1 MSPSARSDAPAGTAP
16 PSDDPPLR
24 ILMVVDGHYPATGG
38 AEMQARLM
46 SRVLAQRGHEV
57 RIVAPRLDAD
67 QRTVETVDGIAVRR
81 LRYPRVRVLG
91 AILLDLRFAAY
102 LLRHHGEFDA
112 IHIHMVRN
120 LAGAAGWLQRWVRPT
135 MVAKVSGA
143 DEFKGGI
150 LDPALLHRP
159 IHRLLNAG
167 ARQIDAFQCISAHTR
182 KAMLQVGYAA
192 TKMHLI
198 PNAVDCRRFDCP
210 RETEAPLRRVAFVG
224 RHVPVKGLD
233 VLLRAWAQVRRPDG
247 LRLVLAGDGPERARM
262 VALAAELGVA
272 GSVEF
277 PGKVDDVPALLSGAG
292 LYVQASH
299 QEGLPNAV
307 LEAMASGLAVVA
319 TRVSGHED
327 VVEHGVT
334 GLLVPPDDP
343 AALAQALQ
351 ALIDDATRRHAM
363 GLRGRDAVTRG
374 YGTDIIADRLLAL
387 YGARA
392 TSPRRPAGLSRS
404 ADANRN

>member
-1 MSPSARSDAPAGTAP
+1 MNMPSQHAEKFAASPRRSDEPI
-16 PSDDPPLR
+16 S
-24 ILMVVDGHYPATGG
+24 ILMVVDAEYPFTGG
-38 AEMQARLM
+38 AEMQVRLLSSVF
-46 SRVLAQRGHEV
+46 SRMGHRV
-57 RIVAPRLDAD
+57 RILTPLVNPAHPVSERI
-67 QRTVETVDGIAVRR
+67 DGIEVRR
-81 LRYPRVRVLG
+81 LAYPRIKIFG

-102 LLRHHGEFDA
+102 LLRHHREFDA
-112 IHIHMVRN
+112 VHIHMVRN

-192 TKMHLI
+192 AKMHLI

-210 RETEAPLRRVAFVG
+210 REPEAALRRVAFVG

-247 LRLVLAGDGPERARM
+247 LQLVLAGDGPERTRM
-262 VALAAELGVA
+262 VTLAAELGVA

-277 PGKVDDVPALLSGAG
+277 PGKVDDVPALLAGAG
-292 LYVQASH
+292 LYVQASY

-351 ALIDDATRRHAM
+351 ALIDDAVRRHAM

-387 YGARA
+387 YGARV
-392 TSPRRPAGLSRS
+392 TSPRRSAGLSRS

>member
-1 MSPSARSDAPAGTAP
+1 MITSSDNASPAAVPCDER
-16 PSDDPPLR
+16 PLR
-24 ILMVVDGHYPATGG
+24 ILMVVDGRYPATGG

-46 SRVLAQRGHEV
+46 SRVLAARGHAV
-57 RIVAPRLDAD
+57 RIVAPRLDPA
-67 QRTVETVDGIAVRR
+67 QARVEIIDGIEVRR
-81 LRYPRVRVLG
+81 LAYPRVKLLG
-91 AILLDLRFAAY
+91 AVLLDLRFAAH
-102 LLRHHGEFDA
+102 LLRHHREFDA
-112 IHIHMVRN
+112 VHIHMVRN
-120 LAGAAGWLQRWVRPT
+120 LAGAAGWLRRWVRPT

-150 LDPALLHRP
+150 LDPDLLQRP

-167 ARQIDAFQCISAHTR
+167 ARRIDAFQCISAHTR

-192 TKMHLI
+192 AKMHLI
-198 PNAVDCRRFDCP
+198 PNAVDCRRFDCV
-210 RETEAPLRRVAFVG
+210 RDDAAPLRRVAFVG

-233 VLLRAWAQVRRPDG
+233 VLLRAWTMVRRPDG
-247 LRLVLAGDGPERARM
+247 LRLVLAGDGPERARIR
-262 VALAAELGVA
+262 ALAIDLAVA
-272 GSVEF
+272 DSVEF
-277 PGKVDDVPALLSGAG
+277 PGRIDDVPALLAGAG

-343 AALAQALQ
+343 AALARALQ
-351 ALIDDATRRHAM
+351 VLIDDAALRRAM
-363 GLRGRDAVTRG
+363 GLRGRGAVNRG
-374 YGTDIIADRLLAL
+374 YGTDVVADRLVAL
-387 YGARA
+387 YRAGAA
-392 TSPRRPAGLSRS
+392 SCGSVPLLSRP